1 MLALVDCN
9 NFYASCERLFDP
21 SLNGKPV
28 VVLSNNDG
36 CAVARSAEAKALGV
50 PMGAPWFKLQDLA
63 KQHGIIAKSSNYALY
78 ANISNR
84 VVEVLRSFS
93 PSLEVYSIDESFL
106 DLSGFSHLDLTAYG
120 QQMRQRVRQWVGI
133 PVGVGIASTK
143 TLAKLANHYA
153 KKREVFGGV
162 CHLGALSVAEQD
174 QLFRETPIEEV
185 WGVGRR
191 LMERLNSL
199 GIETV
204 LELREADIQML
215 RKVFGVVLE
224 RTVREL
230 RGTPCLALEEISPD
244 KKQIICSRSFG
255 YPITDLEQ
263 MNQALASYIGRA
275 AEKLRAQGSA
285 ALTLSIW
292 LETNPFKP
300 VPQCN
305 RSVTIPLPSPS
316 DDTLQ
321 LTRVGLW
328 AMKRLF
334 REGFEYKKCGC
345 MLGEIQP
352 KGLVQD
358 SLFETPVRANSKAI
372 AALDAIN
379 AKFGRGTL
387 KSASEG
393 FDKPWRMK
401 RGMMSP
407 AYTTNWAEL
416 MRVR

>member
-78 ANISNR
+78 ADISNR

-106 DLSGFSHLDLTAYG
+106 DLSGFSHLDLTEYG
-120 QQMRQRVRQWVGI
+120 QQMRQRIRQWVGI

-153 KKREVFGGV
+153 KKREVFAGV

-174 QLFRETPIEEV
+174 QLFRETHIEEV

-191 LMERLNSL
+191 LTERLNSL

-204 LELREADIQML
+204 LELREADIQMI

-230 RGTPCLALEEISPD
+230 RGTPCLALEEIAPD

-275 AEKLRAQGSA
+275 AKKLRAQGSA

-292 LETNPFKP
+292 LDTNPFKS
-300 VPQCN
+300 VPQYN

-328 AMKRLF
+328 AMKRLY

-352 KGLVQD
+352 KRLVQD
-358 SLFETPVRANSKAI
+358 SLFETPVRTNSKAI

-393 FDKPWRMK
+393 LDKPWRMK
-401 RGMMSP
+401 RGMVSP